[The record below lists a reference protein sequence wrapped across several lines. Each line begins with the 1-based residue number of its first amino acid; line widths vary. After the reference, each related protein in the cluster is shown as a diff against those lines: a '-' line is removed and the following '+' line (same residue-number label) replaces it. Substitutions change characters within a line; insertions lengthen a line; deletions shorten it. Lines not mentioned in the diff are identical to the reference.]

1 MDKRKGLIPLD
12 WSKYLDKTMSKEYD
26 DEEIGYASKNIFDGS
41 DCC

>member
-26 DEEIGYASKNIFDGS
+26 EEIGYASKNIFDGS
-41 DCC
+41 DCW